1 MSTPSGLSPNPPAAQ
16 GAGRHPV
23 PSTPRAIGMLMARI
37 PCSARDARRI
47 LAAAADL
54 ADVPVDDLALA
65 ITTTPAG
72 SLLPTRLERAL
83 RHAVEA
89 AHTPT
94 PASETH
100 KQTNPALV
108 PNAART
114 EEALTR
120 LRGCQARLATT
131 PDDPAAIRAMDDAA
145 YTLCILMGHATTAD
159 AITAAENQ
167 LT

>member
-1 MSTPSGLSPNPPAAQ
+1 MSTPSGLSPDPPATQ
-16 GAGRHPV
+16 GDGRHPAPE
-23 PSTPRAIGMLMARI
+23 PSTPRAVGMLMARV

-54 ADVPVDDLALA
+54 AGLPVDDLALA

-83 RHAVEA
+83 RHAIEA
-89 AHTPT
+89 AHTP
-94 PASETH
+94 SEPGS
-100 KQTNPALV
+100 QADPALV

-131 PDDPAAIRAMDDAA
+131 PDDPAAMRAMDDAA
-145 YTLCILMGHATTAD
+145 YTLCILMGRATTHE
-159 AITAAENQ
+159 AIAAAETQ
-167 LT
+167 LA